1 MLLLFSCL
9 SFVHCG
15 SHLHLVAFYFSDFRR
30 KSKETGVS
38 SASLTILERASPCLE
53 FHLDCT
59 PCVLLW
65 DHSVNISLFAS
76 QLQQFWK
83 TPFNIK
89 TSTFCTSRF
98 FFSVKLWIAADDCQC
113 FFLLGR
119 PNVLVELNSLFAN
132 VVSCV
137 NWFLAGSCQSH
148 CDTSLLRS
156 SFCGCI

>member
-59 PCVLLW
+59 DLC
-65 DHSVNISLFAS
+65 SAM
-76 QLQQFWK
+76 
-83 TPFNIK
+83 
-89 TSTFCTSRF
+89 R
-98 FFSVKLWIAADDCQC
+98 
-113 FFLLGR
+113 
-119 PNVLVELNSLFAN
+119 
-132 VVSCV
+132 
-137 NWFLAGSCQSH
+137 
-148 CDTSLLRS
+148 
-156 SFCGCI
+156 SFCQYKLVYFTTSAVLEDSFQY